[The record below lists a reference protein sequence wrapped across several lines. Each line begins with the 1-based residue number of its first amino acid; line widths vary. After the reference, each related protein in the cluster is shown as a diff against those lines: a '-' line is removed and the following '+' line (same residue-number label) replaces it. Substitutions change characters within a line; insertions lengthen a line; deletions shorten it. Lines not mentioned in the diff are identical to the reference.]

1 MHLLIGLGNPEKKHR
16 YNRHNIGFLI
26 VDKIAQELRFPPFR
40 NRFRGLLSENLV
52 DGSKVRLLKPSTY
65 MNNSGESISQAM
77 RFFKL
82 VPSQICVFYDDLD
95 LSPGKCRIRLGG
107 GTGGHNGLR
116 SIENHI
122 GPDYW
127 RVRIGIG
134 HPGHKE
140 LVLAHVLNDFSEQ
153 EKNGWVEN
161 MLIAMTE
168 HLDLLIKGDTNSLM
182 SKIASTINLTN
193 EISSVL
199 ND

>member
-1 MHLLIGLGNPEKKHR
+1 MHLLIGLGNPEKIHR

-77 RFFKL
+77 QFFKL
-82 VPSQICVFYDDLD
+82 VPSQIWVFYDDLD

-127 RVRIGIG
+127 RVRVGIG
-134 HPGHKE
+134 HPGRKE
-140 LVLAHVLNDFSEQ
+140 LVLAHVLSDFSEQ

-182 SKIASTINLTN
+182 SKIASTINLSN
-193 EISSVL
+193 ENSSVL

>member
-26 VDKIAQELRFPPFR
+26 VDKIAQELLFPPYR
-40 NRFRGLLSENLV
+40 NRFRGLLSENLLN
-52 DGSKVRLLKPSTY
+52 GSKIRLLKPSTY

-134 HPGHKE
+134 HPGRKE

-182 SKIASTINLTN
+182 SKIASTINLSN
-193 EISSVL
+193 EISNVL
-199 ND
+199 KD

>member
-1 MHLLIGLGNPEKKHR
+1 MHLLIGLGNPEKIHR

-77 RFFKL
+77 QFFKL
-82 VPSQICVFYDDLD
+82 VPSQIWVFYDDLD

-134 HPGHKE
+134 HPGRKE
-140 LVLAHVLNDFSEQ
+140 LVLAHVLSDFSEQ

-182 SKIASTINLTN
+182 SKIASTINLSN

-199 ND
+199 KD

>member
-116 SIENHI
+116 SIENRI

-134 HPGHKE
+134 HPGRKE

>member
-26 VDKIAQELRFPPFR
+26 VDKIAQEFQFPPFR
-40 NRFRGLLSENLV
+40 SRFKGLISEDFV
-52 DGSKVRLLKPSTY
+52 DGSNIKLLKPSTY
-65 MNNSGESISQAM
+65 MNNSGESIAQAM

-82 VPSQICVFYDDLD
+82 VPSQIFVFYDDLD

-116 SIENHI
+116 NIEKHI

-134 HPGHKE
+134 HPGRKE

-153 EKNGWVEN
+153 ERNGWVEN
-161 MLIAMTE
+161 MLDAMTE
-168 HLDLLIKGDTNSLM
+168 HLNLLIKGDTNSLM
-182 SKIASTINLTN
+182 SKIASTINLSN
-193 EISSVL
+193 DASNVL
-199 ND
+199 KD

>member
-1 MHLLIGLGNPEKKHR
+1 LIGLGNPEKIHR

-77 RFFKL
+77 QFFKL
-82 VPSQICVFYDDLD
+82 VPSQIWVFYDDLD

-127 RVRIGIG
+127 RVRVGIG
-134 HPGHKE
+134 HPGRKE
-140 LVLAHVLNDFSEQ
+140 LVLAHVLSDFSEQ

-182 SKIASTINLTN
+182 SKIASTINLSN
-193 EISSVL
+193 ENSSVL